1 MEHDP
6 INIDEFSIP
15 KDNVLKETIMRT
27 TTLVEM
33 RGATTPLQL
42 TPLKVIVSVATWF
55 KRKKVSIHVKFSVV
69 ALAVKVF
76 PVMTILMSSPLISV
90 VETSLVVGTFI

>member
-15 KDNVLKETIMRT
+15 KDNVPKETIMRT
-27 TTLVEM
+27 ITLVEM

-42 TPLKVIVSVATWF
+42 TPLKVIASVATWF
-55 KRKKVSIHVKFSVV
+55 KRKKVSIPVKFSVV
-69 ALAVKVF
+69 ALAVKVY